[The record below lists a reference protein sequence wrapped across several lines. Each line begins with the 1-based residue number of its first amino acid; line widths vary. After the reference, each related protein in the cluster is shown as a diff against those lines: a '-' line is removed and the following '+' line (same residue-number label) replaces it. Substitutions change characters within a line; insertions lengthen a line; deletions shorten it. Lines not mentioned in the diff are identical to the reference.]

1 MTNTPQIRLSDTLPA
16 NEISAELLP
25 VVEQLGIR
33 ENCEELAT
41 NGWTI
46 LQNAVDPDF
55 VASLRRA
62 IVDRS
67 RKGYANMLL
76 DKDEIFVAATMH
88 PKLMAMAEF
97 SVGRGFLL
105 SQVAASVRHKGSPCI
120 GLHAD
125 HNWLPAPFPSHNMLL
140 TACWACDEYSEATGA
155 TLIVPGSGAKRRH
168 PSQAECDELRGAVP
182 IECSAGS
189 VVLWDGNLW
198 HSNYPRTVDG
208 ERVVCH
214 VTYSRLMMRPVENY
228 SVSKERLINMYGDR
242 MAQLLG
248 EDDFLD
254 SPNGVDYSK
263 LLQTFNN
270 AKR

>member
-1 MTNTPQIRLSDTLPA
+1 MANTPQIRLSDTLPA

-140 TACWACDEYSEATGA
+140 TACWACDEYS
-155 TLIVPGSGAKRRH
+155 GSY
-168 PSQAECDELRGAVP
+168 RG
-182 IECSAGS
+182 
-189 VVLWDGNLW
+189 N
-198 HSNYPRTVDG
+198 SNRA
-208 ERVVCH
+208 R
-214 VTYSRLMMRPVENY
+214 
-228 SVSKERLINMYGDR
+228 
-242 MAQLLG
+242 
-248 EDDFLD
+248 
-254 SPNGVDYSK
+254 
-263 LLQTFNN
+263 
-270 AKR
+270 